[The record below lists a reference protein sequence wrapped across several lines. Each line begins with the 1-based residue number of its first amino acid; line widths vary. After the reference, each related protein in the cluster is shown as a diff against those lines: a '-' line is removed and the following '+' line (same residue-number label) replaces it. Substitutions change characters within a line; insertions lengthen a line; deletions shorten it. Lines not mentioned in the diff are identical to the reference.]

1 MLGNF
6 QLSIKL
12 HFKGTFKAHRAQ
24 IRKEIAQM
32 TIQKVNVK
40 YI

>member
-1 MLGNF
+1 MPGNF
-6 QLSIKL
+6 QLSIKP
-12 HFKGTFKAHRAQ
+12 HFKVTFKAYTAQ

-32 TIQKVNVK
+32 AIQKINVK